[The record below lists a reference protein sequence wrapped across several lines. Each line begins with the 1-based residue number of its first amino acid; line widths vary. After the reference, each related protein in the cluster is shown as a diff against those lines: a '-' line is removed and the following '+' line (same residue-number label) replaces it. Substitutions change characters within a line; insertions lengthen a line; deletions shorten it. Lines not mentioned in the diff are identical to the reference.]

1 MPMPMFSTLAML
13 TNHVVKDAEM
23 LFIDLLDLEH
33 LVCRMD
39 ERKFCWSSDGQ
50 KLILKLYYF
59 CG

>member
-1 MPMPMFSTLAML
+1 MPMSFSTLAML

-39 ERKFCWSSDGQ
+39 ERKFCWSSDGH